1 MPKYRVTVQRTK
13 VENTVVEI
21 ESADCEAAYAQALI
35 QCQDT
40 AMEWA
45 TLPDAVG
52 SLQVI
57 GGEGV
62 ASP

>member
-13 VENTVVEI
+13 VENAVVEI
-21 ESADCEAAYAQALI
+21 EAADCEAAYAQAPI

-40 AMEWA
+40 ATEWVA
-45 TLPDAVG
+45 IPDAVG
-52 SLQVI
+52 GLQVI

-62 ASP
+62 ESP